1 MSKAERGG
9 APGKSFIATLRVKP
23 EKRADFIACQ
33 TELKAL
39 VHEQEPDAWVYE
51 VLQADD
57 DENLFYCIATFKDQ
71 AAFDHH
77 MHIDFHGRLVPPIL
91 ECLAEDMQ
99 LAFLRSH
106 S

>member
-23 EKRADFIACQ
+23 EKRDEFIALQ

-39 VHEQEPDAWVYE
+39 VHEHEPDAYVYE
-51 VLQADD
+51 VMQANDD
-57 DENLFYCIATFKDQ
+57 PDLFYCIATFKDE

-77 MHIDFHGRLVPPIL
+77 MHIDFHDRLVPPIL

-99 LAFLRSH
+99 LGFFRSH
-106 S
+106 A